1 MASAAPTS
9 CTSQSIPPTRT
20 ASTQR
25 PSIPPIKKAT
35 CWRAPMAA
43 ARGLPTGR
51 GDEAS
56 ARSHVLSQDTVM
68 IHELSFL
75 ALLTSFGAGIICFLS
90 PCVLPLVPAYVSY
103 VAGQSLGG
111 AVSAGTVAKRSAAL
125 TSSLLFVLG
134 FSTVF
139 VILGASATMLGRVLL
154 SYRYEANLVGG
165 AVIVVF
171 GIFMLGLV
179 RLPWLQRDVR
189 LHLDLPGG
197 RPVAAYILGLAF
209 AFGWTP
215 CIGPILGTI
224 LTTSAVSATVSQ
236 GMVLLS
242 VYSLG
247 LGLPFLA
254 AAAFTDG
261 LFGRLRILGRAG
273 RFLQIGAGSVVV
285 GMGLAMIT
293 GQLTAFSYWLLE
305 TFPAF
310 ARIG

>member
-1 MASAAPTS
+1 MTH
-9 CTSQSIPPTRT
+9 
-20 ASTQR
+20 
-25 PSIPPIKKAT
+25 
-35 CWRAPMAA
+35 
-43 ARGLPTGR
+43 
-51 GDEAS
+51 D
-56 ARSHVLSQDTVM
+56 
-68 IHELSFL
+68 LSFL
-75 ALLTSFGAGIICFLS
+75 AVLTSFGAGIISFLS

-111 AVSAGTVAKRSAAL
+111 AVSTGKVARRSVVL

-171 GIFMLGLV
+171 GIFTLGLF
-179 RLPWLQRDVR
+179 RLPWLERDFR
-189 LHLDLPGG
+189 LHLDMPGG
-197 RPVAAYILGLAF
+197 QPVAAYILGLAF

-224 LTTSAVSATVSQ
+224 LTTSAVSATAAQ
-236 GMVLLS
+236 GAVLLT

-254 AAAFTDG
+254 AAAFTDT
-261 LFGRLRILGRAG
+261 LLARLRALRRTGRS
-273 RFLQIGAGSVVV
+273 LQIGAGAVMVA
-285 GMGLAMIT
+285 MGVAMIT
-293 GQLTAFSYWLLE
+293 GECSTMSYWLLE
-305 TFPAF
+305 TFPVF